1 MSESI
6 SGHDHVDFD
15 QIAQHLDDD
24 FRFIAE
30 RLPMEIKKAEYSGQT
45 MTLCQMQGIGSLA
58 VTYFG
63 QTRVGTDPHDNFV
76 VRVNVQADGYDGQL
90 GFYKDYALTHQS
102 LKGDGPVVDK
112 QPTEAQDFDDCPG
125 PIEGLLYAIAVLRE
139 EYERS
144 HITPAAEVIYL
155 DDYRQE
161 VVR

>member
-6 SGHDHVDFD
+6 TGYDHVDFD

-30 RLPMEIKKAEYSGQT
+30 RLPMEIKRAEYSGQT
-45 MTLCQMQGIGSLA
+45 MTLCQLQGIGSLA

-63 QTRVGTDPHDNFV
+63 KTRAGTDPHENFV

-90 GFYKDYALTHQS
+90 GFYKDYTLTYQS
-102 LKGDGPVVDK
+102 FRGDGPVVDK
-112 QPTEAQDFDDCPG
+112 LPTEARDFDDCPG
-125 PIEGLLYAIAVLRE
+125 PIEGLLYAVAVLRE

-144 HITPAAEVIYL
+144 HITSDAEVIRL